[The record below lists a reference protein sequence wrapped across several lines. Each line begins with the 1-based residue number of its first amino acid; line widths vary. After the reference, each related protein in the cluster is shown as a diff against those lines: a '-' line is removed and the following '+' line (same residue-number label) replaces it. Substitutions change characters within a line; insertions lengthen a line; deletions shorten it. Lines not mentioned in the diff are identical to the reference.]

1 MSQDTDELR
10 ALLDFAVEI
19 TREAGEITLHYF
31 RKGVTAH
38 RKSNERSG
46 TDFVTEADIETEK
59 FLRRK
64 IEKRFPHDS
73 LLGEEHGER
82 AGSSRRRWII
92 DPIDGTFSFVHGVP
106 FYGVLVGLEIEDEP
120 VAGVV
125 HLPALG
131 EIVSAARGLGCFW
144 NGQPARVSSTS
155 SLSQALLLTTDF
167 GACEYY
173 GFGEGAAE
181 LQKSVAARRTWGD
194 CYGYVLVATGR
205 ADVMFDP
212 SVSVWDCAP
221 LLPIIE
227 EAGGTFTDLRGQRTI
242 RGGNA
247 IATNGALFDEVMATI
262 RRKSS

>member
-1 MSQDTDELR
+1 MSNDTGELR
-10 ALLDFAVEI
+10 ALLEFAVEM
-19 TREAGEITLHYF
+19 TREAGELTLRYF
-31 RKGVTAH
+31 RREFKTE
-38 RKSNERSG
+38 RKSDERSG
-46 TDFVTEADIETEK
+46 TDFVTEADIEAER

-64 IEKRFPHDS
+64 IEERFPQDAV
-73 LLGEEHGER
+73 LGEEQGER
-82 AGSSRRRWII
+82 AGSSGRRWII

-106 FYGVLVGLEIEDEP
+106 LYGVLVGLEIEDEP
-120 VAGVV
+120 VLGVV

-144 NGQPARVSSTS
+144 NGRPTRVSTTS
-155 SLSQALLLTTDF
+155 SLAQALLLTTDF
-167 GACEYY
+167 GACEHY
-173 GFGEGAAE
+173 GFGAGAAE
-181 LQKSVAARRTWGD
+181 LQRSVAARRTWGD

-242 RGGNA
+242 RGGDA
-247 IATNGALFDEVMATI
+247 IATNGALFEEVMETI
-262 RRKSS
+262 RGKSG